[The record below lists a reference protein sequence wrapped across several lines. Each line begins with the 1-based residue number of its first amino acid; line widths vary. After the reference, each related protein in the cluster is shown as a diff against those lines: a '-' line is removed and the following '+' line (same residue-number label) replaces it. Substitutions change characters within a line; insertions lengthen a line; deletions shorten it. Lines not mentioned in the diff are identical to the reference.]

1 MSKKLNI
8 LFSSAILL
16 ALPIIGL
23 AAFNPGGTPNTVTL
37 SVTQI
42 VNVILDFIWPLF
54 AGFAVIMF
62 IVAGFLFLTAQGDP
76 EKVNQARQATLWG
89 TIGVVVG
96 LIAFSIPF
104 IIRVTL
110 GSGI

>member
-1 MSKKLNI
+1 MNKKIFTL
-8 LFSSAILL
+8 LTSAVLL
-16 ALPIIGL
+16 ALPVVSLAVNLIPLPGIIL
-23 AAFNPGGTPNTVTL
+23 NPGNIFDAL
-37 SVTQI
+37 F
-42 VNVILDFIWPLF
+42 NILWPFF

-89 TIGVVVG
+89 VVGVIVG

-104 IIRVTL
+104 IVRVTL